1 MLIWHLSTKLHA
13 DISRLLIARKIMKNE
28 ANWVTH
34 QNIFGALQYTCLY
47 KWQLSLG
54 STRIYIQQYTY
65 RKPFLSGQNWQI
77 LKRTHHHSCLVSESK
92 QSSGFCAEVL
102 GCGRRVILA
111 EDSVVTSD
119 VERV

>member
-13 DISRLLIARKIMKNE
+13 VISRLLIARKIMKNE
-28 ANWVTH
+28 ANRVTH
-34 QNIFGALQYTCLY
+34 QNISEALQCMCLY

-54 STRIYIQQYTY
+54 STRIYIEEYTY
-65 RKPFLSGQNWQI
+65 RKPFLSGQNLQI
-77 LKRTHHHSCLVSESK
+77 LKRTHHHSRLVSESK

-102 GCGRRVILA
+102 GCGRGVTLA
-111 EDSVVTSD
+111 KDSVVTSD